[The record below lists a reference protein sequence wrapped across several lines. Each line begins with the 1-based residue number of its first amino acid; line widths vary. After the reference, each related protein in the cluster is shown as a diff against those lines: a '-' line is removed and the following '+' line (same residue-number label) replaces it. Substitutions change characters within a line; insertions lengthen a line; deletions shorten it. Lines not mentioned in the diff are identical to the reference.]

1 MGNRRWAIH
10 LKSSVLANHKR
21 EQTRQS
27 GEPER
32 GERERVD
39 LGLGLVHCVLVHG
52 KTLYKLF
59 IMSLMGWTWP
69 TISNL
74 EFFQKVE
81 SEHISRELKNKLWKR
96 GGHRLAQLEVIP
108 GKLRAI
114 VPVYNR
120 WWSRY

>member
-52 KTLYKLF
+52 KTLTKKVH
-59 IMSLMGWTWP
+59 
-69 TISNL
+69 
-74 EFFQKVE
+74 FFCDEMDMANNAKPLVLPE
-81 SEHISRELKNKLWKR
+81 GTE
-96 GGHRLAQLEVIP
+96 
-108 GKLRAI
+108 
-114 VPVYNR
+114 
-120 WWSRY
+120 